1 MASLDPSPDFEAG
14 SIGGIGTR
22 EAAGSEAEPLGF
34 RPYCFLKALAPI
46 HPGPVHRPRQFS

>member
-14 SIGGIGTR
+14 SIGGIGTG